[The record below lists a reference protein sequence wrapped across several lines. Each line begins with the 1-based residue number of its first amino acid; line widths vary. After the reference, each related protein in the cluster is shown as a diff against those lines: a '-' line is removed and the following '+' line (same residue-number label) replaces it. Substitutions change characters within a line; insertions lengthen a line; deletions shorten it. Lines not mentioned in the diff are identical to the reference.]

1 MLYSLFTHFN
11 NFPGARLF
19 TYISFRA
26 IIAGVLAL
34 CISVWF
40 GKWFIYWMKRHQFFE
55 KLREEEEKNGKK
67 KGEDENK
74 VDDKNEEKGFIHWM
88 KKGFEKLCGEEKK
101 KDEKKEEDEKKGRKK
116 NVKMKRR
123 EKNIKKHVPT
133 MGGFVVIVAVLV
145 PCLLLGKLSNIYMIL
160 LLVTTVLMGALGFAD
175 DYVKTIKGDKEGIKP
190 CMKLAGQVTLGLIVG
205 LTLRFSPAVTM
216 NEVVTS
222 RIENNVVVVDK
233 SPEIKSTQT
242 TIPFVK
248 HHNFNYADLFSWLG
262 EKNMYRA
269 GWIFFVLLTALVVA
283 ALSNGANLND
293 GMDGM
298 CAGNSAIIA
307 VALLLLAYMS
317 GNVVLTEY
325 FDVMYIPGSEE
336 LVVFLASFV
345 GALVGYLWWNGFPA
359 QVFLG
364 DTGSLTIGGIIG
376 VSAMVIHKE
385 LMMPLL
391 CGVFLVESIS
401 VIIQRG
407 VYKFY
412 KKRGRHVRIWRKA
425 PIHDHFC
432 TTVAQMKKRDPTST
446 CFFSDDSRIILGFN
460 KEPDKKLEP
469 KIVLRFCIITLILA
483 ALTILTLKIR

>member
-1 MLYSLFTHFN
+1 MFYSLFTHFH

-34 CISVWF
+34 CISIWF
-40 GKWFIYWMKRHQFFE
+40 GKWFIRWMKRHQFCE
-55 KLREEEEKNGKK
+55 TQRDETIDPAGK
-67 KGEDENK
+67 
-74 VDDKNEEKGFIHWM
+74 
-88 KKGFEKLCGEEKK
+88 EKK
-101 KDEKKEEDEKKGRKK
+101 
-116 NVKMKRR
+116 N
-123 EKNIKKHVPT
+123 VPT
-133 MGGFVVIVAVLV
+133 MGGFIVITAVLV

-160 LLVTTVLMGALGFAD
+160 LLVTTLLMGTLGFAD
-175 DYVKTIKGDKEGIKP
+175 DYIKTFRKNKAGLNGWVKI
-190 CMKLAGQVTLGLIVG
+190 AGQVTLGLIVG
-205 LTLRFSPAVTM
+205 LTLRFSPAVAM

-222 RIENNVVVVDK
+222 HIENNVVVVDK

-242 TIPFVK
+242 TIPFVR
-248 HHNFNYADLFSWLG
+248 HHNLNYADLFSWLG

-269 GWIFFVLLTALVVA
+269 GWIFFVLMTVFVVA

-307 VALLLLAYMS
+307 VTLLLLAYMS
-317 GNVVLTEY
+317 GSVVWAQY

-336 LVVFLASFV
+336 LVVFLSSFV

-364 DTGSLTIGGIIG
+364 DTGSLTVGGIIG

-391 CGVFLVESIS
+391 CGVFLMESVS
-401 VIIQRG
+401 VILQTRY
-407 VYKFY
+407 YKY
-412 KKRGRHVRIWRKA
+412 CKKHGCRGRIWKA
-425 PIHDHFC
+425 TPIHDHFR
-432 TTVAQMKKRDPTST
+432 TSMDDVLKRDPTCTVVFKGS
-446 CFFSDDSRIILGFN
+446 N
-460 KEPDKKLEP
+460 EKHHEV
-469 KIVLRFCIITLILA
+469 KIVLRFCIVTLILA
-483 ALTILTLKIR
+483 ALTVLTLKIR

>member
-1 MLYSLFTHFN
+1 MFYSLFTHFN
-11 NFPGARLF
+11 TFPGARLF

-34 CISVWF
+34 CISIWF
-40 GKWFIYWMKRHQFFE
+40 GKWFISWMKCHQFYE
-55 KLREEEEKNGKK
+55 TQR
-67 KGEDENK
+67 
-74 VDDKNEEKGFIHWM
+74 
-88 KKGFEKLCGEEKK
+88 
-101 KDEKKEEDEKKGRKK
+101 DEKIDPASKDKK
-116 NVKMKRR
+116 NT
-123 EKNIKKHVPT
+123 PT
-133 MGGFVVIVAVLV
+133 MGGLVVIAAILV

-175 DYVKTIKGDKEGIKP
+175 DYIKTFRKKK
-190 CMKLAGQVTLGLIVG
+190 AGLNGWWKIAVQVTLGLIVG

-216 NEVVTS
+216 NEVVAS
-222 RIENNVVVVDK
+222 HIENNVVVVDK

-269 GWIFFVLLTALVVA
+269 GWIFFVLLTAFVVA

-364 DTGSLTIGGIIG
+364 DTGSLAIGGIIG

-391 CGVFLVESIS
+391 CGVFLVESIT
-401 VIIQRG
+401 VIIQTG
-407 VYKFY
+407 VYKIC
-412 KKRGRHVRIWRKA
+412 KKRGRHFRIWRST
-425 PIHDHFC
+425 PIHDHFRK
-432 TTVAQMKKRDPTST
+432 TVAQMKEEVDPTCT
-446 CFFSDDSRIILGFN
+446 FFFSDDSRIVLG
-460 KEPDKKLEP
+460 PDGKPDQKLEP

-483 ALTILTLKIR
+483 ALTVLTLKIR